1 MLIKVKQGTDEWI
14 EARKPLLINASTAP
28 SAAGVKGA
36 YDSRAK
42 AFRKKLGLEEQEVTP
57 PMLYGMVN
65 EHYAKHDGEIAV
77 GSLSFSV
84 GIHVHDDYP
93 WMGASTD
100 GVFIGKGLHEI
111 KCRPQKPYTT
121 ISPQHMGQVQIQL
134 ACAGSE
140 KCYFQS
146 WTPSEQRIWIIYR
159 NQDYFEWILPHLE
172 EFCKYVLDEKP
183 PPNRKRISYDGELK
197 TELFYEGETHGIS
210 A

>member
-14 EARKPLLINASTAP
+14 EARKQLLINASTAP
-28 SAAGVKGA
+28 SAAGLIGA

-42 AFRKKLGLEEQEVTP
+42 AYRKKMGLEEQKVTP
-57 PMLYGMVN
+57 PMLYGMGH

-111 KCRPQKPYTT
+111 KC
-121 ISPQHMGQVQIQL
+121 
-134 ACAGSE
+134 
-140 KCYFQS
+140 YFQS

-159 NQDYFEWILPHLE
+159 NQDYFEWILPRLE